1 MHCYNLSIPRRGQS
15 KQMSFF
21 QNADIEINSTIQ
33 KILSTDLNV
42 SYFIQSKSEMVTQF
56 IMNTVWCEIFAG
68 FNFCERSEERHA
80 GKECRSRRS
89 SYH

>member
-1 MHCYNLSIPRRGQS
+1 MKWKRVCMHCYNLSIPRRGQS

-68 FNFCERSEERHA
+68 FNFCDF
-80 GKECRSRRS
+80 S
-89 SYH
+89 SDQHK